1 MRALCRSLVI
11 CLSLYSCRLP
21 PRQAKQQAPEVYVV
35 RVIDGDTIEISSGE
49 KVRLAGVDAPESKNP
64 SKPKE
69 CLGEEAAEFLR
80 QTIDKKP
87 VVVVADSQR
96 WDRYHRVLGHVYAG
110 GEYINRKLVLHGL
123 AIVYR
128 ARASDQNTVL
138 LDAERVAQAGRV
150 GVWGPACLGRN

>member
-1 MRALCRSLVI
+1 MRVLCSSLAILV
-11 CLSLYSCRLP
+11 SLYSCRLP
-21 PRQAKQQAPEVYVV
+21 PRQGKQQAPEVYVV

-49 KVRLAGVDAPESKNP
+49 KVRLAGIDAPESKNP

-69 CLGEEAAEFLR
+69 CLGEEAGEFLR
-80 QTIDKKP
+80 QAVDKKP

-96 WDRYHRVLGHVYAG
+96 WDRYHRLLGHVYVG
-110 GEYINRKLVLHGL
+110 GEYINQKLVLHGL

-138 LDAERVAQAGRV
+138 LDAERAAQAGRV
-150 GVWGPACLGRN
+150 GIWGPACVGRK